1 MNSKNVLSKIMT
13 LLSLDKEEI
22 LFTDA
27 KTADGTILQ
36 SPTFDLGETVEV
48 VSADGTKTPAPD
60 GEHEIA
66 LKDEEGNE
74 VLIKIETKDGKIT
87 ERENVELPTEEAENE
102 AEEMQDEMPMDTMMA
117 ADYVKAPKG
126 LETDEAKALPNTT
139 SENEANVVKEG
150 EPTEDPIIRLTY
162 RITELEEAIA
172 ELKMKFGENK
182 VEEVIEKV
190 KEAKLEEVEVKKLDG
205 APIEMSS
212 VNLSALHKSKKNSEG
227 NYQSSFLSKL
237 YN

>member
-1 MNSKNVLSKIMT
+1 
-13 LLSLDKEEI
+13 
-22 LFTDA
+22 
-27 KTADGTILQ
+27 
-36 SPTFDLGETVEV
+36 
-48 VSADGTKTPAPD
+48 
-60 GEHEIA
+60 
-66 LKDEEGNE
+66 
-74 VLIKIETKDGKIT
+74 
-87 ERENVELPTEEAENE
+87 
-102 AEEMQDEMPMDTMMA
+102 MMA

-150 EPTEDPIIRLTY
+150 EPTEDPIIRLGY

-205 APIEMSS
+205 APVEMNTI
-212 VNLSALHKSKKNSEG
+212 NLSAIHKSKKNNDG